1 MIDRDVYAVACGEDV
16 RMVVMVMATKRRR
29 GEAVRARDLKA
40 GLRSELSVE

>member
-29 GEAVRARDLKA
+29 GEAVRGDLKA